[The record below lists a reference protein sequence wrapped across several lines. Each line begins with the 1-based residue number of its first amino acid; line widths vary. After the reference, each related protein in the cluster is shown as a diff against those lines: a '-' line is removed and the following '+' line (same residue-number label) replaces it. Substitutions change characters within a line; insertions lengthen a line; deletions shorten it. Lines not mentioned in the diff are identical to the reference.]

1 MSYSEIFIIGWN
13 LNALMFVVNLILAFN
28 VIKSNDPVEVSR
40 AHEKLG
46 RLKEEVDMYYP
57 NRGLETIAT
66 YLIPF
71 TAFYRVSFRLYE
83 MSMFFKVNQTASMFD
98 FMIYRYE
105 KDIQLAKT
113 KQ

>member
-28 VIKSNDPVEVSR
+28 VMKSNDPVEVSK
-40 AHEKLG
+40 AHEKLEQ
-46 RLKEEVDMYYP
+46 LKEEIDEYYP
-57 NRGLETIAT
+57 NRGLETLAS

-83 MSMFFKVNQTASMFD
+83 MSMFFKLNQAATMFD

-105 KDIQLAKT
+105 KDIQVAKT
-113 KQ
+113 K

>member
-13 LNALMFVVNLILAFN
+13 LNALMFVVNLVLAVN
-28 VIKSNDPVEVSR
+28 VLKSNDPVEATK

-46 RLKEEVDMYYP
+46 QLKEEIDMYYP
-57 NRGLETIAT
+57 NRGLETMAS

-83 MSMFFKVNQTASMFD
+83 MSQFFKKNQGTSMFD

-105 KDIQLAKT
+105 KDIQVAKT
-113 KQ
+113 K

>member
-1 MSYSEIFIIGWN
+1 MSYSEIFIMGWN
-13 LNALMFVVNLILAFN
+13 LNALMFVVNLILALN
-28 VIKSNDPVEVSR
+28 VMKSNDPVEVSK

-46 RLKEEVDMYYP
+46 QLKEEIDEYYP
-57 NRGLETIAT
+57 NRGLETLAS

-83 MSMFFKVNQTASMFD
+83 MSMFFKLNQDATMFD

-105 KDIQLAKT
+105 KDIQVAKT
-113 KQ
+113 K